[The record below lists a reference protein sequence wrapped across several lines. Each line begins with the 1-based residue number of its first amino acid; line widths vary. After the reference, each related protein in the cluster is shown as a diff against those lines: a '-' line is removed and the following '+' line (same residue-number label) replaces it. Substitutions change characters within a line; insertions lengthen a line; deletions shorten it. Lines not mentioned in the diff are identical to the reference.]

1 MFGLRKTL
9 GSLFGLHQ
17 IDETWFGH
25 LEETLLKADV
35 GIATTDTL
43 ISSLR
48 KTAKTQSINN
58 AEQLKGIL
66 VQEITQLLSPLESP
80 QNPLLTPQ
88 SGQKPEVWLIVGV
101 NGAGKTTSIG
111 KLCRHFQ
118 AQGKSVLL
126 AAGDTFRAAAR
137 NQLKEWGERNHV
149 QVLSQESGDAAA
161 VAHDAIHAAISRQI
175 DLLFIDTAGR
185 LATQGNL
192 MEELKKVKR
201 VISKVIPDAPHQIVL
216 VLDGNTGQN
225 GIAQVLAFRNAI
237 GLQGIIVT
245 KLDGTA
251 KGGVICALS
260 KALETPMESGATS
273 SRTFVY
279 ALGKGEGLADLEP
292 FNAQIYAKEIV
303 E

>member
-1 MFGLRKTL
+1 
-9 GSLFGLHQ
+9 
-17 IDETWFGH
+17 
-25 LEETLLKADV
+25 
-35 GIATTDTL
+35 
-43 ISSLR
+43 
-48 KTAKTQSINN
+48 
-58 AEQLKGIL
+58 
-66 VQEITQLLSPLESP
+66 
-80 QNPLLTPQ
+80 
-88 SGQKPEVWLIVGV
+88 
-101 NGAGKTTSIG
+101 
-111 KLCRHFQ
+111 
-118 AQGKSVLL
+118 L

-161 VAHDAIHAAISRQI
+161 VAHDAIHAAISRKS
-175 DLLFIDTAGR
+175 DVLFIDTAGR
-185 LATQGNL
+185 LATQSNL

-225 GIAQVLAFRNAI
+225 GVAQVLAFRNAI

-260 KALETPMESGATS
+260 KALEAPMESEPNRS
-273 SRTFVY
+273 KTFVY
-279 ALGKGEGLADLEP
+279 ALGIGEGIADLEP
-292 FNAQIYAKEIV
+292 FKAHTYAKELI